1 MPYLSFG
8 SSHVVVRSD
17 LSGNNLATINLGDSA
32 LESINLSGGQ
42 VTSFTVI
49 SLPAT
54 LRHLDVSRNSIN
66 QLSINWA
73 RFVKLT
79 SLNFSSNRVSYINKP
94 VFPPSL
100 RSLDVSNNP
109 IYMAD
114 FDVATYTLL
123 SGINV
128 SYLLDPQ
135 SAQMVASTCRD
146 VGDLRR
152 LGFSGSVVCVFDKS
166 RDVIQDDMF
175 VSLRRLTLVSLF
187 LSVTLV
193 LGYAGL
199 HWYRRRMGLNEE
211 HALDRGRET
220 LSSSACEAYDAE
232 PIQYIQALTPQATSA
247 AASRSR

>member
-1 MPYLSFG
+1 
-8 SSHVVVRSD
+8 
-17 LSGNNLATINLGDSA
+17 
-32 LESINLSGGQ
+32 
-42 VTSFTVI
+42 
-49 SLPAT
+49 
-54 LRHLDVSRNSIN
+54 
-66 QLSINWA
+66 
-73 RFVKLT
+73 
-79 SLNFSSNRVSYINKP
+79 
-94 VFPPSL
+94 
-100 RSLDVSNNP
+100 
-109 IYMAD
+109 MAD

-166 RDVIQDDMF
+166 RDVIQDDLFGTRSTLPLVMRQSILPHKSV

-232 PIQYIQALTPQATSA
+232 PIQYIQALTPQATGA